1 MTRERRIALKMWEYI
16 RDQISLDLLSTR
28 DRMMLHEIKR
38 RWLRKYCPELLE
50 KWWATCW
57 FCQYFQ
63 QEFDSNE
70 NSPSLSYKCPL
81 NDNQD
86 DLCKGHCILYHTVVS
101 SNSTKELRLEACDK
115 IIEALKGKA
124 GFGYS
129 KGSHKGKWKERINN
143 KEQDK

>member
-1 MTRERRIALKMWEYI
+1 MTKERRIAIQMWEYI
-16 RDQISLDLLSTR
+16 RNQIALDLFSTR
-28 DRMMLHEIKR
+28 DCMMLHEIKR
-38 RWLRKYCPELLE
+38 MYLRKACPELLE
-50 KWWATCW
+50 KWLAGCW

-63 QEFDSNE
+63 QEFDSNAD

-86 DLCKGHCILYHTVVS
+86 DLCKGHCILYSTVVNM
-101 SNSTKELRLEACDK
+101 NSTRASRLEACDK

-129 KGSHKGKWKERINN
+129 KGSHKGEWRK